1 MSKDTTTQSYEVLRP
16 IAHGGRQEKG
26 AVVQLTAEQA
36 ANYGEDYVRLATDA
50 PKDEAEVTEK
60 PVEKMTV
67 AELRIKATEMGLDST
82 GSKADLVE
90 RINLALDADG
100 E

>member
-1 MSKDTTTQSYEVLRP
+1 MSKTTKLYRVLNP
-16 IAHGGRQEKG
+16 IAHGGRVERG
-26 AVVQLTAEQA
+26 TEIELTDEQA
-36 ANYGEDYVRLATDA
+36 ANYGENYVELVTAKA
-50 PKDEAEVTEK
+50 SAEEVEAK

-67 AELRIKATEMGLDST
+67 AELRIKAEELGLDAT

-90 RINLALDADG
+90 RITLAQDA